1 MKITQDKV
9 VDLEYVLRVGG
20 EVVDQSEPGEP
31 LTYLHGHNN
40 IIPGLEKAL
49 EGKSVGDSMSVTVP
63 PEEGYGERDDENVQ
77 LLPREDFED
86 EVEVGGQYYAQSED
100 GSVTP
105 FTIVGIEGGQV
116 RVDFN
121 PPLAGETLDF
131 QVSVRGVR
139 DASPDEL
146 EHGHP
151 HGDGMDDHA

>member
-9 VDLEYVLRVGG
+9 VDLEYTLRVGG
-20 EVVDQSEPGEP
+20 EIVDQSEPGEP

-63 PEEGYGERDDENVQ
+63 PEEGYGERDDDNVQ
-77 LLPREDFED
+77 MLPREDFED

-105 FTIVGIEGGQV
+105 FTIVGIEEGQV

-151 HGDGMDDHA
+151 HGDGMEDHA